1 MSKASEDGPSSRLGK
16 KNSPGMTGLEKE
28 KTIEY
33 YATEEVPMS
42 QRNIGFW
49 DMIAI
54 WVGANSNN
62 ASWYVGGTIAGAAFA
77 GAIGVTLIAN
87 PIAYLILAL
96 IGYMGYKVGTSTMA
110 LTRPAFGIKGSAL
123 PTLLNTIVFLGWA
136 VVNTFIAVISM
147 SFIFSDLLG
156 WPAYGEPGS
165 SGPMILGI
173 VIMTI
178 LNLTAVSLGR
188 DSIKIVERI
197 GMVLVLILGVWITSV
212 VLQQHSLTDIIA
224 WQPPADLKM
233 PTGVAID
240 IMAAFSLAW
249 VLGVAE
255 FTRYTKTVKTA
266 TVAPLIGALVA
277 LAWFAFVG
285 VVSTI
290 GAALTTGVY
299 NPENSD
305 PSSLVTNLG
314 LGWVALLLIVIACVT
329 TNVVN
334 LMAAGVSVTN
344 VTKKVKPLHSIW
356 LVTIIAGILMLVP
369 LYMTS
374 FLDTFIMFLEY
385 IGMVLS
391 ALLGVLVADYFFV
404 KNKQYDVAQFDVV
417 GGKYWYSKGVN
428 LKAVSVWVIGVIFYL
443 SIQNIEFLMSTTGA
457 IYPTIVMT
465 AILYTVISRRSAKLS
480 KTKNLI

>member
-1 MSKASEDGPSSRLGK
+1 MAKASEDGPSSRLKTKDSSGVK
-16 KNSPGMTGLEKE
+16 RMKKE

-33 YATEEVPMS
+33 YATDEVPMS
-42 QRNIGFW
+42 QRNIGFF

-62 ASWYVGGTIAGAAFA
+62 ASWYVGGTIAGASFA
-77 GAIGVTLIAN
+77 GAIAVTLIAN

-147 SFIFSDLLG
+147 SFIFSDLFG

-173 VIMTI
+173 VIMTL
-178 LNLTAVSLGR
+178 LNLAAVSLGR
-188 DSIKIVERI
+188 NSVKIVERI
-197 GMVLVLILGVWITSV
+197 GIVLVLILGVWITTV
-212 VLQQHSLTDIIA
+212 VLQQHSLTDIFA
-224 WQPPADLKM
+224 WQPPANLKM

-255 FTRYTKTVKTA
+255 FTRYTPTVKTA
-266 TVAPLIGALVA
+266 TVAPLIGALVS

-285 VVSTI
+285 IISTI

-299 NPENSD
+299 NPDNSD

-314 LGWVALLLIVIACVT
+314 LGWVALLLIVVACVT

-344 VTKKVKPLHSIW
+344 VTRKVKPLHAIW

-374 FLDTFIMFLEY
+374 FLDTFTMFLEY

-404 KNKQYDVAQFDVV
+404 KKRKYDVAQFDIV
-417 GGKYWYSKGVN
+417 GGKYWYFKGVN
-428 LKAVSVWVIGVIFYL
+428 LKAVSVWFIGVVFYWF
-443 SIQNIEFLMSTTGA
+443 IQNVDFFMTTTGA
-457 IYPTIVMT
+457 IYPTILMT
-465 AILYTVISRRSAKLS
+465 AILYTIISRPKLKFAK
-480 KTKNLI
+480 KKI

>member
-1 MSKASEDGPSSRLGK
+1 MSMSSEEWPRTRLKADKTSGV
-16 KNSPGMTGLEKE
+16 KNSKKE
-28 KTIEY
+28 KSIEY
-33 YATEEVPMS
+33 YATDEVPMS
-42 QRNIGFW
+42 QRNIGFF

-62 ASWYVGGTIAGAAFA
+62 ASWYVGGTIAGASFM
-77 GAIGVTLIAN
+77 GAISVTLIAN
-87 PIAYLILAL
+87 PLAYLILAL

-123 PTLLNTIVFLGWA
+123 PTVLNTIVFLGWA

-147 SFIFSDLLG
+147 SFIFSDLFG

-165 SGPMILGI
+165 SGPMIIGI
-173 VIMTI
+173 VIMTL
-178 LNLTAVSLGR
+178 LNLAAVSLGR
-188 DSIKIVERI
+188 NSVKIVERVGI
-197 GMVLVLILGVWITSV
+197 VLVLVLGVWITTV
-212 VLQQHSLTDIIA
+212 VLQQHSLADIFA

-233 PTGVAID
+233 PTGVAVD

-255 FTRYTKTVKTA
+255 FTRYTPTVKTA
-266 TVAPLIGALVA
+266 TVAPLMGALAA

-285 VVSTI
+285 VISTI

-299 NPENSD
+299 NPDNSD

-314 LGWVALLLIVIACVT
+314 LGWVALVLIVVACVT

-334 LMAAGVSVTN
+334 LMAAGVSITN
-344 VTKKVKPLHSIW
+344 VTKKVKPLQSIW
-356 LVTIIAGILMLVP
+356 LVTIVAGILMLVP

-374 FLDTFIMFLEY
+374 FLDTFTMFLEY

-404 KNKQYDVAQFDVV
+404 KRRKYDVSEFEVV
-417 GGKYWYSKGVN
+417 GGKYWYYKGVN
-428 LKAVSVWVIGVIFYL
+428 LKAVAVWVIGVVFHL
-443 SIQNIEFLMSTTGA
+443 MIQNISFFMETIGA
-457 IYPTIVMT
+457 IYPTILMT
-465 AILYTVISRRSAKLS
+465 TILYTVISRPAKKLA
-480 KTKNLI
+480 K

>member
-1 MSKASEDGPSSRLGK
+1 MTNESEDGPSLHLGK
-16 KNSPGMTGLEKE
+16 ETVPGEKL
-28 KTIEY
+28 KTVEY
-33 YATEEVPMS
+33 YATDEVPMN
-42 QRNIGFW
+42 QRNIGFF

-62 ASWYVGGTIAGAAFA
+62 ASWYVGGTVAGAAFA
-77 GAIGVTLIAN
+77 GAMTVTLIAN

-96 IGYMGYKVGTSTMA
+96 VGYMGYKVGTSTMA

-123 PTLLNTIVFLGWA
+123 PTVLNTIVFLGWA

-147 SFIFSDLLG
+147 SFIFSDLFG

-165 SGPMILGI
+165 TGPMIIGI
-173 VIMTI
+173 IVMTL
-178 LNLTAVSLGR
+178 LNLAAVSLGR
-188 DSIKIVERI
+188 NSIKIVERI
-197 GMVLVLILGVWITSV
+197 GMLLVLVLGVWITTV
-212 VLQQHSLTDIIA
+212 VLKQHSMADIIA
-224 WQPPADLKM
+224 WKPPADLKM

-255 FTRYTKTVKTA
+255 FTRYTRTVKTA
-266 TVAPLIGALVA
+266 TIAPLLGALVA

-285 VVSTI
+285 IISTI

-299 NPENSD
+299 NPDNSD

-314 LGWVALLLIVIACVT
+314 LGWVALVLIVVACVT

-334 LMAAGVSVTN
+334 LMAAGISVTN
-344 VTKKVKPLHSIW
+344 VTRKVKPLHSIW
-356 LVTIIAGILMLVP
+356 LVTVIAGILMLVP

-374 FLDTFIMFLEY
+374 FLDAFMIFLEY

-391 ALLGVLVADYFFV
+391 ALLGILVADYFYV
-404 KNKQYDVAQFDVV
+404 NKKRYDVSQFDVV
-417 GGKYWYSKGVN
+417 GGKYWYFKGVN
-428 LKAVSVWVIGVIFYL
+428 LKAVTVWVLGVVFYSAVL
-443 SIQNIEFLMSTTGA
+443 NIDFVMKTTGA
-457 IYPTIVMT
+457 VYPTIITT
-465 AILYTVISRRSAKLS
+465 AILYSVISRPRKRS
-480 KTKNLI
+480 

>member
-1 MSKASEDGPSSRLGK
+1 MSTLTKASEDGPSLHLGK
-16 KNSPGMTGLEKE
+16 EQALGEKV
-28 KTIEY
+28 KTVEY
-33 YATEEVPMS
+33 YATDEVPMN
-42 QRNIGFW
+42 QRNIGFF

-62 ASWYVGGTIAGAAFA
+62 ASWYVGGTVAGAAFA
-77 GAIGVTLIAN
+77 GAITVTLIAN

-96 IGYMGYKVGTSTMA
+96 VGYMGFKVGTSTMA

-123 PTLLNTIVFLGWA
+123 PTVLNTIVFLGWA

-147 SFIFSDLLG
+147 SFIFSDLFG

-165 SGPMILGI
+165 TGPMIIGI
-173 VIMTI
+173 IVMTL
-178 LNLTAVSLGR
+178 LNLAAVSLGR
-188 DSIKIVERI
+188 NSIKIVERI
-197 GMVLVLILGVWITSV
+197 GMLLVLVLGVWITTV
-212 VLQQHSLTDIIA
+212 VLQEHSMADIIA
-224 WQPPADLKM
+224 WKPPADLKM

-255 FTRYTKTVKTA
+255 FTRYTRTVKTA
-266 TVAPLIGALVA
+266 TVAPLLGALVA

-285 VVSTI
+285 IISTI

-299 NPENSD
+299 NPDNSD

-314 LGWVALLLIVIACVT
+314 LGWVALVLIVVACVT

-334 LMAAGVSVTN
+334 LMAAGISVTN
-344 VTKKVKPLHSIW
+344 VTRKVKPIHSIW
-356 LVTIIAGILMLVP
+356 LVTVIAGILMLVP

-374 FLDTFIMFLEY
+374 FLDTFMIFLEY

-391 ALLGVLVADYFFV
+391 ALLGILVADYFYV
-404 KNKQYDVAQFDVV
+404 NKKRYDVNQFDLV
-417 GGKYWYSKGVN
+417 GGKYWYFKGVN
-428 LKAVSVWVIGVIFYL
+428 LKAVTVWGLGVVFYL
-443 SIQNIEFLMSTTGA
+443 AVLNIDFFMKTTGA
-457 IYPTIVMT
+457 VYPTILAT
-465 AILYTVISRRSAKLS
+465 AILYSVISRPRK
-480 KTKNLI
+480 

>member
-1 MSKASEDGPSSRLGK
+1 MAEVREEVLGGQLK
-16 KNSPGMTGLEKE
+16 EELAPGKNPES
-28 KTIEY
+28 IEY
-33 YATEEVPMS
+33 YATDDVPMS
-42 QRNIGFW
+42 QRNIGFF

-62 ASWYVGGTIAGAAFA
+62 ASWYVGGTVAGAAFA
-77 GAIGVTLIAN
+77 GAITVTLISN

-96 IGYMGYKVGTSTMA
+96 VGYMGYKVGTSTMA

-123 PTLLNTIVFLGWA
+123 PTVLNTIVFLGWA

-147 SFIFSDLLG
+147 SFIFSDFFG

-165 SGPMILGI
+165 AVPMIIGI
-173 VIMTI
+173 IFMTA
-178 LNLTAVSLGR
+178 LNLAAVSLGR
-188 DSIKIVERI
+188 NSIKVVERV
-197 GMVLVLILGVWITSV
+197 GMVLVLVLGVWITMV
-212 VLQQHSLTDIIA
+212 VLKQHSMADIIA

-249 VLGVAE
+249 VLGIAE
-255 FTRYTKTVKTA
+255 FTRYTRSVKTA

-285 VVSTI
+285 IISTI
-290 GAALTTGVY
+290 GAALTTGIY
-299 NPENSD
+299 DPNNSD

-314 LGWVALLLIVIACVT
+314 LGWVALALIIVACVT

-334 LMAAGVSVTN
+334 LMAAGISVTN
-344 VTKKVKPLHSIW
+344 VTRKVKPLHSIW
-356 LVTIIAGILMLVP
+356 LVTVIAGLFMLIP
-369 LYMTS
+369 LYMSS
-374 FLDTFIMFLEY
+374 FLDTFMIFLEY

-391 ALLGVLVADYFFV
+391 ALLGILVADYFV
-404 KNKQYDVAQFDVV
+404 VQKKRYDVSQFDLV

-428 LKAVSVWVIGVIFYL
+428 LKAIAVWGIGVVFYL
-443 SIQNIEFLMSTTGA
+443 AIRNVELFMNTTGA
-457 IYPTIVMT
+457 VYPTILAT
-465 AILYTVISRRSAKLS
+465 AILYSFVSLQGRQSIKS
-480 KTKNLI
+480 

>member
-1 MSKASEDGPSSRLGK
+1 MTKASEDGPSSCLKIQETSGNTGTGK
-16 KNSPGMTGLEKE
+16 DKVE
-28 KTIEY
+28 TIEY
-33 YATEEVPMS
+33 YATEEVPMA
-42 QRNIGFW
+42 QRNIGFF

-54 WVGANSNN
+54 WIGANSNN
-62 ASWYVGGTIAGAAFA
+62 ASWYVGGTVAGAAFA
-77 GAIGVTLIAN
+77 GAIGVTLLAN

-173 VIMTI
+173 IIMTL
-178 LNLTAVSLGR
+178 LNLAAVSLGR
-188 DSIKIVERI
+188 NSIKIVERL
-197 GMVLVLILGVWITSV
+197 GMVLVLILGVWITTV
-212 VLQQHSLTDIIA
+212 VLQQHSLVEIFA

-233 PTGVAID
+233 PMGVAID
-240 IMAAFSLAW
+240 VMAAFSLAW

-255 FTRYTKTVKTA
+255 FTRYTPTVKTA
-266 TVAPLIGALVA
+266 TVAPLIGAFVA

-285 VVSTI
+285 IISTI

-299 NPENSD
+299 NPDNSD

-314 LGWVALLLIVIACVT
+314 LGPIALVLIVVACVT

-334 LMAAGVSVTN
+334 LMAAGVSITN
-344 VTKKVKPLHSIW
+344 ITRKVKPLHSIW
-356 LVTIIAGILMLVP
+356 LVTILAGILMLVP
-369 LYMTS
+369 LYMNS
-374 FLDTFIMFLEY
+374 FLDTFMIFLEY

-391 ALLGVLVADYFFV
+391 ALIGILVSDYFFV
-404 KNKQYDVAQFDVV
+404 KKKRYDVSQFDTI
-417 GGKYWYSKGVN
+417 GGKYWYYKGINV
-428 LKAVSVWVIGVIFYL
+428 KAVTVWFIGVIFYAV
-443 SIQNIEFLMSTTGA
+443 IQNVDFFMATTGA
-457 IYPTIVMT
+457 VYPTILLT
-465 AILYTVISRRSAKLS
+465 SILYIAISQPSRKLM
-480 KTKNLI
+480 

>member
-1 MSKASEDGPSSRLGK
+1 MSTLTNESEDGPSLHLGK
-16 KNSPGMTGLEKE
+16 ETVPGEKL
-28 KTIEY
+28 KTVEY
-33 YATEEVPMS
+33 YATDEVPMN
-42 QRNIGFW
+42 QRNIGFF

-62 ASWYVGGTIAGAAFA
+62 ASWYVGGTVAGAAFA
-77 GAIGVTLIAN
+77 GAMTVTLIAN

-96 IGYMGYKVGTSTMA
+96 VGYMGYKVGTSTMA

-123 PTLLNTIVFLGWA
+123 PTVLNTIVFLGWA

-147 SFIFSDLLG
+147 SFIFSDLFG

-165 SGPMILGI
+165 TGPMIIGI
-173 VIMTI
+173 IVMTL
-178 LNLTAVSLGR
+178 LNLAAVSLGR
-188 DSIKIVERI
+188 NSIKIVERI
-197 GMVLVLILGVWITSV
+197 GMLLVLVLGVWITTV
-212 VLQQHSLTDIIA
+212 VLKQHSMADIIA
-224 WQPPADLKM
+224 WKPPADLKM

-255 FTRYTKTVKTA
+255 FTRYTRTVKTA
-266 TVAPLIGALVA
+266 TIAPLLGALVA

-285 VVSTI
+285 IISTI

-299 NPENSD
+299 NPDNSD

-314 LGWVALLLIVIACVT
+314 LGWVALVLIVVACVT

-334 LMAAGVSVTN
+334 LMAAGISVTN
-344 VTKKVKPLHSIW
+344 VTRKVKPLHSIW
-356 LVTIIAGILMLVP
+356 LVTVIAGILMLVP

-374 FLDTFIMFLEY
+374 FLDAFMIFLEY

-391 ALLGVLVADYFFV
+391 ALLGILVADYFYV
-404 KNKQYDVAQFDVV
+404 NKKRYDVSQFDVV
-417 GGKYWYSKGVN
+417 GGKYWYFKGVN
-428 LKAVSVWVIGVIFYL
+428 LKAVTVWVLGVVFYSAVL
-443 SIQNIEFLMSTTGA
+443 NIDFVMKTTGA
-457 IYPTIVMT
+457 VYPTIITT
-465 AILYTVISRRSAKLS
+465 AILYSVISRPRKRS
-480 KTKNLI
+480 